1 MFFEST
7 TILQKTFYFFLQKK
21 SLFPLITISL
31 LLKTPLPVRAQT
43 QITPDGTLPTNV
55 NNIGGGIYEITGG
68 TQPNNGAN
76 LFHSLKDFSVQS
88 GDTARFVHSQ
98 GVDNIIT
105 RITGGSPS
113 QINGIIQTLI
123 DDTTDIGRA
132 NLFLINPSGIVFG
145 ENARLDIGGSFFATT
160 ADKLKFADGTE
171 FSATNPTANPLLTV
185 SVPIGLQYG
194 SNPNSSIRVNGN
206 GNNLLV
212 DFNSGYVDRS
222 NRPLGLHN
230 VTQTGKTIALVGGNV
245 VLDGGNV
252 TLPSGRVEIWS
263 VNSGEVALANNNQQ
277 LQLQPGEGINY
288 GNIELLNAASVDT
301 SGNSAGSIQ
310 LRGGNIS
317 LTDGSVIVTDTLG
330 NGTPGT
336 LNIFASES
344 LKVQGIVDNP
354 NYWTSI
360 FADVAPGATGNGSNI
375 AIETKILQVTDGGQI
390 QTATFGAGSA
400 GDLSVKARDIQAIG
414 DSPIGVSGIFSPVN
428 PGATGNGGNLNI
440 ETGSLQV
447 AAGAQILTST
457 FGFGNAGELNINAS
471 DIEVTG
477 VAQYTDVLTG
487 EATEDPSQIAAT
499 VIKIPEFPG
508 SGTGQ
513 GGNVN
518 IKTENLRLV
527 NGGQIASATKGSGNA
542 GNLQI
547 NADNI
552 ELVGISERT
561 RSGLFASAIQD
572 KGDGGNITVSAN
584 KLTIRDGAT
593 ISVSNFQSQNRDT
606 PGTGAAGSIEI
617 NTPSLLLN
625 NQGTITADTNAG
637 DFGDITI
644 QSQNLM
650 MRNGSRISTN
660 ARNSS
665 RGGNIK
671 ISTDTLVAEENS
683 DITANAQKGFGGRVE
698 VNAQGIFDIQ
708 FREQLTPKSDITAT
722 SQQGS
727 EFSGTVQINAPDID
741 PSREL
746 VKLPINLTDPS
757 QRIATGCAATARNNS
772 FIVSGRG
779 GLPENPNYTLRGQT
793 LWDDLRN
800 LSYPQKTEQR
810 PQTTERKEKPKD
822 TKQVPEEK
830 IVEAQRWV
838 VAADGKVELVAMVS
852 NATPE
857 LRIPVCGGV

>member
-55 NNIGGGIYEITGG
+55 NNIGGGIYEIIGG

-160 ADKLKFADGTE
+160 ADKLKFADGIE
-171 FSATNPTANPLLTV
+171 FSAINPTANPLLTV
-185 SVPIGLQYG
+185 SVPTGLQYG

-206 GNNLLV
+206 GNNLLL
-212 DFNSGYVDRS
+212 DFSTGYVDRS

-230 VTQTGKTIALVGGNV
+230 TTQTGKTIALLGGNV

-252 TLPSGRVEIWS
+252 TFPEGRVEIWS
-263 VNSGEVALANNNQQ
+263 VKSGEVVFTNNNQQ
-277 LQLQPGEGINY
+277 LQFQPGQGINY
-288 GNIELLNAASVDT
+288 GNIELLNAASIDT

-317 LTDGSVIVTDTLG
+317 LTNGSVIVTDTLG
-330 NGTPGT
+330 DGTPGT

-354 NYWTSI
+354 NYWTGI

-375 AIETKILQVTDGGQI
+375 LIETNTLQVTNGGQI
-390 QTATFGAGSA
+390 QTATLGSGNAGN
-400 GDLSVKARDIQAIG
+400 LSVRAKDIQLIG
-414 DSPIGVSGIFSPVN
+414 DSPIGASGIFSPVN
-428 PGATGNGGNLNI
+428 PGATGKGGNLDI
-440 ETGSLQV
+440 ETGSLRIE
-447 AAGAQILTST
+447 AGAQIFTST
-457 FGFGNAGELNINAS
+457 FGSGQAGELNINAS
-471 DIEVTG
+471 DLIEVTG
-477 VAQYTDVLTG
+477 ASELG
-487 EATEDPSQIAAT
+487 PSQIAAA
-499 VIKIPEFPG
+499 VEKIPGFPD

-513 GGNVN
+513 GGSVN
-518 IKTENLRLV
+518 IQTQNLRV
-527 NGGQIASATKGSGNA
+527 VDGGQIRSATNGSGNA

-552 ELVGISERT
+552 ELVGISQLG

-572 KGDGGNITVSAN
+572 SGNGGNITVTAN
-584 KLTIRDGAT
+584 QLTIRDGAT
-593 ISVSNFQSQNRDT
+593 ISVSNFQSQNRVP

-617 NTPSLLLN
+617 NAPSLLLK

-637 DFGDITI
+637 DFGNITI
-644 QSQNLM
+644 KSQNLM
-650 MRNGSRISTN
+650 MRNGSKISTD

-665 RGGNIK
+665 RGGNIT

-683 DITANAQKGFGGRVE
+683 DITANAQKGFGGRVV
-698 VNAQGIFDIQ
+698 VNAKGIFDIQ
-708 FREQLTPKSDITAT
+708 FREQLTPESDITAT
-722 SQQGS
+722 SQLGPQ
-727 EFSGTVQINAPDID
+727 FSGSVQISAPDID
-741 PSREL
+741 PSRDLVEL
-746 VKLPINLTDPS
+746 PTTLTDPS
-757 QRIATGCAATARNNS
+757 QQIATGCAATARSNR
-772 FIVSGRG
+772 FVVSGRG

-793 LWDDLRN
+793 LWYDVRN
-800 LSYPQKTEQR
+800 FSYPPKSEGRWNRTQVVE
-810 PQTTERKEKPKD
+810 ER
-822 TKQVPEEK
+822 
-830 IVEAQRWV
+830 IVEAQGWV
-838 VAADGKVELVAMVS
+838 IAPDGKVELVALAS
-852 NATPE
+852 NATPDFQ
-857 LRIPVCGGV
+857 IPDCA